1 MRIVSGNLKYRKIE
15 VPAEVR
21 PTTEKV
27 REAIFSIIGD
37 KILNAKVLD
46 LFAGSG
52 SLGIEAKSRGAEKVV
67 FNELLRKNLKILKK
81 NLCNCKIEDKV
92 ILSTVDFRN
101 FLEKSKEKF
110 DIVFLDPP
118 YNSGYYDLSI
128 EMISEMH
135 LLNKNGIIIAEHL
148 YCDPLQDSYGQIKK
162 IKTKKYGTIGVDIYQ
177 MIEKLQ

>member
-15 VPAEVR
+15 VPADVR

-37 KILNAKVLD
+37 KIFNANVLD

-52 SLGIEAKSRGAEKVV
+52 SLGIEAKSRGAAKVV
-67 FNELLRKNLKILKK
+67 FNELSRKNLKILKK
-81 NLCNCKIEDKV
+81 NLCNCKIEDE
-92 ILSTVDFRN
+92 IIISNADFRN

-110 DIVFLDPP
+110 DIVFFDPP
-118 YNSGYYDLSI
+118 YNSDYYDLSI
-128 EMISEMH
+128 EMISEMN

-177 MIEKLQ
+177 TIEKLQ